1 MARSINEIKA
11 EIAAAFISQEV
22 VRSAYGLDDNAT
34 FDKVFSPVSIE
45 SVLFY
50 VVASCIWV
58 VECLFDRHRDEVE
71 TQIEALRPHTL
82 RWYVSKTLAYMHGKK
97 PVPLPSV
104 DGVAVADYYD
114 TTGMTDKEITD
125 KQIVKYAVASESN
138 TQVLIKAASADGNGR
153 PKKLA
158 EDQLK
163 GLAWYLSQ
171 IKDAGVS
178 LRVISE
184 DADQMNVELYVRY
197 DPSVLHADYLTEKE
211 DECIANES
219 TFFTA
224 TDRANGYHLLRLSPI
239 DDVNTDVLDNAVCDV
254 ITRLPFNGEY
264 RNSDLLAAVQAIAGI
279 EVADICKVEVCTAS
293 ATGIYTPV
301 VGYRRPYSGYYELT
315 SLIVKGKP
323 YVIAE

>member
-50 VVASCIWV
+50 VVASCMWV
-58 VECLFDRHRDEVE
+58 VECLFDRHKSEVE

-82 RWYVSKTLAYMHGKK
+82 RWYVSKTLAYMHGKSLK
-97 PVPLPSV
+97 PVSV
-104 DGVAVADYYD
+104 DGVVVADYYD
-114 TTGMTDKEITD
+114 TTGMAESDIT
-125 KQIVKYAVASESN
+125 KAQVVKYAVATESN
-138 TQVLIKAASADGNGR
+138 TQVLIKAARADNNGR
-153 PKKLA
+153 PKKLT
-158 EDQLK
+158 EEQLK
-163 GLAWYLSQ
+163 GLSWYLSQ

-197 DPSVLHADYLTEKE
+197 DPSVLQAQILTDKE
-211 DECIANES
+211 DEYIANES
-219 TFFTA
+219 TFFTTA
-224 TDRANGYHLLRLSPI
+224 DRANGYHLLRLSPI
-239 DDVNTDVLDNAVCDV
+239 DDVNTDILDNAVCDV

-264 RNSDLLAAVQAIAGI
+264 RNSDLLAAVQAIDGV

-293 ATGIYTPV
+293 ATGVYTPV

-315 SLIVKGKP
+315 KLVVKGKP

>member
-50 VVASCIWV
+50 VVASCMWV
-58 VECLFDRHRDEVE
+58 VECLFDRHKAEVE

-82 RWYVSKTLAYMHGKK
+82 RWYVSKTLAYMNGKSLK
-97 PVPLPSV
+97 PVSV
-104 DGVAVADYYD
+104 DGVVVADYYD
-114 TTGMTDKEITD
+114 TTDMAESDIT
-125 KQIVKYAVASESN
+125 KAQVVKYAVATESN
-138 TQVLIKAASADGNGR
+138 TQVLIKAARADNNGR
-153 PKKLA
+153 PKKLTD
-158 EDQLK
+158 EQLK
-163 GLAWYLSQ
+163 GLSWYLSQ

-197 DPSVLHADYLTEKE
+197 DPSVLKAEYLTEIE
-211 DECIANES
+211 DEYIANGN

-264 RNSDLLAAVQAIAGI
+264 RNSDLLAAVQAIGGV

-315 SLIVKGKP
+315 NLVVKGKP